1 MGNALGWEDYELGWG
16 LLDVAARG
24 GVALAF
30 GFVIGEGFLD
40 STWSADWT
48 RAQVHVVPQRHGYVL
63 SEVERQEL
71 DEATAEEDAESP
83 AGE

>member
-1 MGNALGWEDYELGWG
+1 
-16 LLDVAARG
+16 
-24 GVALAF
+24 
-30 GFVIGEGFLD
+30 
-40 STWSADWT
+40 
-48 RAQVHVVPQRHGYVL
+48 VHVVPQRHGYVL